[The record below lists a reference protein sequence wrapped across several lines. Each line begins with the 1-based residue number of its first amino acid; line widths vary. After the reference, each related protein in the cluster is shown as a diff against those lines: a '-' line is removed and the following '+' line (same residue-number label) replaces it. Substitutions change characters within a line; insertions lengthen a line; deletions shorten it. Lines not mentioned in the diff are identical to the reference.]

1 MELRKDKS
9 LALVCIRTKESPVRK
24 PASHIRIA
32 ERELSV
38 LPGESMNKSEE
49 RKTACQDAV
58 EYGIDICQLEYL
70 LTLTPMER
78 LLRHDAALDFVLAA
92 REAGKRYYGF
102 DPRHP
107 ETP

>member
-1 MELRKDKS
+1 MESVMLRMN
-9 LALVCIRTKESPVRK
+9 ALNESY
-24 PASHIRIA
+24 
-32 ERELSV
+32 
-38 LPGESMNKSEE
+38 E
-49 RKTACQDAV
+49 RKTAYQDAV

-78 LLRHDAALDFVLAA
+78 LLRHDAALAFILAA
-92 REAGKRYYGF
+92 GEAGIRYYGF